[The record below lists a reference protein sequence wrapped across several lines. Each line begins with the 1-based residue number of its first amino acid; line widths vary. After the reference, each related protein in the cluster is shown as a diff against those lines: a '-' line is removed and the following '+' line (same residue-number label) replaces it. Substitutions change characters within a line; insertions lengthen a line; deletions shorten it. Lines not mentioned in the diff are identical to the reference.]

1 MPSTV
6 ELNPLQSSGPLRWR
20 RPRLLRAALSA
31 MVLASAASGHAQPI
45 RPGEQVGP
53 ALEQAPAGA
62 PAAAA
67 PAPTGQVTIESDSQQ
82 ADNVT
87 GIITATGNV
96 RIVYPDQRVVAT
108 SRQAQY
114 FTREGM
120 IILSGDV
127 DVVQEDGNLLRA
139 DRVTYLVE
147 RERALAQP
155 LEGQQVFS
163 KLLIQT
169 TPRVQPP
176 GAPLQPLT
184 APPR

>member
-1 MPSTV
+1 MPSAV
-6 ELNPLQSSGPLRWR
+6 ELNHLQSSGPLRWR
-20 RPRLLRAALSA
+20 RPRLLRSALSA
-31 MVLASAASGHAQPI
+31 MVLVLASTASGQAQPI
-45 RPGEQVGP
+45 RPGERVGP
-53 ALEQAPAGA
+53 ALEQAPAV
-62 PAAAA
+62 AA
-67 PAPTGQVTIESDSQQ
+67 PAPTGQVTIESDRQQ

-147 RERALAQP
+147 RERVLAQP

-169 TPRVQPP
+169 TPQVQPQ

>member
-1 MPSTV
+1 M
-6 ELNPLQSSGPLRWR
+6 
-20 RPRLLRAALSA
+20 LL
-31 MVLASAASGHAQPI
+31 MLASAESSRAQPI
-45 RPGEQVGP
+45 QPGGQVGP
-53 ALEQAPAGA
+53 ALDQVPAV
-62 PAAAA
+62 PA
-67 PAPTGQVTIESDSQQ
+67 PAPTGQVTIESDRQQ

-96 RIVYPDQRVVAT
+96 RIVYPDRRVVAT

-127 DVVQEDGNLLRA
+127 DVVQDDGNLLRA

-169 TPRVQPP
+169 TPQAQPP
-176 GAPLQPLT
+176 GAQPQPLT
-184 APPR
+184 PPLR

>member
-1 MPSTV
+1 MSEPP
-6 ELNPLQSSGPLRWR
+6 LWPRRNPVLPALAAM
-20 RPRLLRAALSA
+20 LLMLAATA
-31 MVLASAASGHAQPI
+31 NGHAQTI
-45 RPGEQVGP
+45 QPGDQVGP
-53 ALEQAPAGA
+53 AADQAPAA
-62 PAAAA
+62 PATP
-67 PAPTGQVTIESDSQQ
+67 PATGQVTIESDRQQ

-96 RIVYPDQRVVAT
+96 RIVYPDRRVVAT

-127 DVVQEDGNLLRA
+127 DVIQDDGNLLRA
-139 DRVTYLVE
+139 DRVTYMVE
-147 RERALAQP
+147 QERALAQP

-169 TPRVQPP
+169 APQVQPP
-176 GAPLQPLT
+176 GAQPQPITPPL
-184 APPR
+184 R